1 MVERKY
7 STHCDIEKK
16 KKIKEIGLKRTL
28 ELHQVYNFHLLTLF
42 AYIDIPVSILNAIVR
57 SFALIFILI
66 VISEN
71 ERTKSSLIDLINNLS
86 PVHLHN
92 FHSC

>member
-7 STHCDIEKK
+7 STHYDIEYQ

-28 ELHQVYNFHLLTLF
+28 ELHQVHNFHLLTLF